1 MYELIGRRQRDKR
14 RDVEKIER
22 EGEKEGERR
31 RERGIGKDG
40 EQM

>member
-22 EGEKEGERR
+22 EREGRREKE
-31 RERGIGKDG
+31 REA
-40 EQM
+40 